1 MSWLDQISTWSEL
14 RRERLARI
22 TPEEFARYEVAYEK
36 ARRELEE
43 EIAGERE
50 EDAAGDQTP
59 AGGGEPG
66 APPQ

>member
-1 MSWLDQISTWSEL
+1 MSWGQIRTWQEL
-14 RRERLARI
+14 RRERLARM

-43 EIAGERE
+43 QLDGEE